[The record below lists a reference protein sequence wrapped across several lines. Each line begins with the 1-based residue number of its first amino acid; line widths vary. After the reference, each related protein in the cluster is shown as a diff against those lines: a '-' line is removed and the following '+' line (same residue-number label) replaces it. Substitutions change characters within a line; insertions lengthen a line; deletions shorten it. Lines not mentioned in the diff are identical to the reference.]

1 MDDWWP
7 YFRKHH
13 ILPNTERFNN
23 HFQLQHPHRTSRET
37 WPSSLWVVSVLLK
50 NCEHPLGLCVRIRTS
65 YLSLIFI
72 VSPTASFFSHPKWVK
87 SSDTSLQETATP
99 SGLVS
104 ARFFVLKPLHC
115 NFWVLGLDFT
125 MS

>member
-72 VSPTASFFSHPKWVK
+72 VSPTA
-87 SSDTSLQETATP
+87 TP

-104 ARFFVLKPLHC
+104 AGFFVLKPLHC
-115 NFWVLGLDFT
+115 NFFGFWLLISPCLSLPSGKLLHNDGK
-125 MS
+125 SPCY